1 MKALVSRSPIGF
13 FAFLEKGDLLYY
25 KLFGKDPN
33 KVLEALCELPED
45 FVSAIKGYDVIENEK
60 AIRIMRRHLR
70 EYAISLG
77 FAKNDKEFNEFLSAF
92 GIALSR
98 KSMKGSIARDRLLI
112 QASCALE
119 DMIKIINLLLER
131 LHEWYSLHYPE
142 LKLSQ
147 KEMLD
152 RIIKYG
158 RRENYPDFKESTGT
172 ALTDS
177 DEKIITEY
185 ANTINNVIEQK
196 KGLENY
202 VKATAKEVMPNFAS
216 LTDPL
221 LAVKIL
227 SAAGSLE
234 KLARMPAS
242 TIQLIG
248 AEKALFR
255 HLKKQGKS
263 PKFGLL
269 FMDSHIQ
276 NAADDKKGKAA
287 RLLASKLMLAARIDF
302 YSARDD
308 SEKLKK
314 ELEDDIKAMK

>member
-1 MKALVSRSPIGF
+1 MRALVSRSPIGF

-25 KLFGKDPN
+25 KLFSKDSD
-33 KVLEALCELPED
+33 KAVEALGELPED
-45 FVSAIKGYDVIENEK
+45 FTSSIRNYEIKEGREAD
-60 AIRIMRRHLR
+60 RLMRKRLR

-77 FAKNDKEFNEFLSAF
+77 FVKNDKELNEFLSAF

-98 KSMKGSIARDRLLI
+98 KRMKGLIARDRLLI

-119 DMIKIINLLLER
+119 DMSKIVNLLLER

-147 KEMLD
+147 KDILD
-152 RIIKYG
+152 KIIKYG

-172 ALTDS
+172 ALTDT

-185 ANTINNVIEQK
+185 ANTINNVIEQRK
-196 KGLENY
+196 DLENY
-202 VKATAKEVMPNFAS
+202 VKETAKEVMPNFAS
-216 LTDPL
+216 LTDQL
-221 LAVKIL
+221 LAAKL
-227 SAAGSLE
+227 LAAAGSLE

-255 HLKKQGKS
+255 HLRKQGKS

-269 FMDSHIQ
+269 FMDSRVQ
-276 NAADDKKGKAA
+276 NAADEKKGKVA

-302 YSARDD
+302 YSARDE
-308 SEKLKK
+308 SEKMRKD
-314 ELEDDIKAMK
+314 LEEEIKAIK